1 MMGILYVN
9 EIVGHEREIDELNR
23 LAKATKSIRMYK
35 RYSVVIKHFQ
45 GFTNRKIAE
54 MENLEEHTVSN
65 YIKNYKMKGIDGLI
79 MKHSPGAK
87 RKLNLEQQ
95 KMIVYVV
102 TNNTLD
108 QVGFECKQNRTIEV
122 IRQWVIR
129 EFNITMS
136 HRGMADV
143 LYRLNLSYTRPTYV
157 MAKADKNKQEKF
169 KNDFEELKKM
179 P

>member
-65 YIKNYKMKGIDGLI
+65 YIKNYKMKGIT
-79 MKHSPGAK
+79 
-87 RKLNLEQQ
+87 Q
-95 KMIVYVV
+95 KI
-102 TNNTLD
+102 
-108 QVGFECKQNRTIEV
+108 
-122 IRQWVIR
+122 
-129 EFNITMS
+129 
-136 HRGMADV
+136 
-143 LYRLNLSYTRPTYV
+143 
-157 MAKADKNKQEKF
+157 
-169 KNDFEELKKM
+169 
-179 P
+179 